1 MHEIEEHYYKI
12 NRNFLKMLGL
22 WPYQQSLFA
31 RLRKVLFIGILFGYI
46 VAQFLSFV
54 TMQFSANLLLKIL
67 SFVSP
72 TLYVTMKYCLFVV
85 QTDNVKR
92 LLEQI
97 RNDWELVKDKLE
109 IDIIKKYAGS
119 VRFISMCA
127 LVFCHCDTLCYIT
140 LQFLPLILDVILPL
154 NESRSLKLIVITEY
168 FVNREKYLWLM
179 LLHEIVAIYL
189 RVITICC
196 TTTTIMMYILHAC
209 ALFKVASY
217 RMENAIQEDMLAMCN
232 PVQEYLLYQKIASV
246 VIIHRRAIA
255 YVELW
260 ISSFTMVFTILIVIG
275 ISSISFSLFHLLQVI
290 TNTSNDYTDMYA
302 AFISVVAQ
310 FTYMFIINYCG
321 EIVQNHG
328 MQVFEATYNGLWYA
342 APLRAQKLILF
353 VMQRAIVKVN
363 LTFGNI
369 FILSLEGFVT
379 LASKAVS
386 YFTVIYSTRQ

>member
-12 NRNFLKMLGL
+12 NYNFLKMFGL
-22 WPYQQSLFA
+22 WPYQQSFFA

-46 VAQFLSFV
+46 IAQFLSFL

-72 TLYVTMKYCLFVV
+72 TIYVTIKYCLFIV
-85 QTDNVKR
+85 QTDNVKQ

-119 VRFISMCA
+119 VKFITMCT

-154 NESRSLKLIVITEY
+154 NESRSLKLIAITEY
-168 FVNREKYLWLM
+168 FVNREKYLWIM

-189 RVITICC
+189 RVTTLCC
-196 TTTTIMMYILHAC
+196 TCTTIMMYILHAC

-232 PVQEYLLYQKIASV
+232 PVKEYLFYQKIARV

-260 ISSFTMVFTILIVIG
+260 ISSFTMMFTLLIFVG

-290 TNTSNDYTDMYA
+290 TTRNYSDIYA
-302 AFISVVAQ
+302 AFISVVVQ

-342 APLRAQKLILF
+342 APLRTQKLILF
-353 VMQRAIVKVN
+353 VMHRAIVKVN